1 MDDFYI
7 KNICFRRSFFTP
19 AITLLSALFVVT
31 TRNIVHSAFY
41 LLFTFFGVAGIYVL
55 LGADFIAISQ
65 ILIYVGGILIL
76 LLFGV
81 MLTNKITNVEIRTGT
96 VHMLPAAIAT
106 GIFMGAVVAVM
117 VWTEWKSEPSVIPL
131 TTTKDIG
138 HLLLTDYV
146 LIFELLGILLLVALI
161 GAASIARRDKE

>member
-1 MDDFYI
+1 MNFYDIIFYI
-7 KNICFRRSFFTP
+7 FA

-96 VHMLPAAIAT
+96 IHMLPAAIAT

-146 LIFELLGILLLVALI
+146 LIFELLGILLLIALI